1 MTQYN
6 PRYDTK
12 VQPFNISIIKGWIR
26 KKDLKELHQWLDEGE
41 PHKRLLKESI
51 YNATIDQWLDGIK
64 ILFEKDWV
72 SLETKLKEVIDK
84 IHFCKKDDVWVF
96 IRDIVFADKKLIKK
110 FSFPLFWAAKTNN
123 KESLFDEDKVDFS
136 HKDAE
141 ITMHYQYISKQEDNL
156 FSSNREKKDK
166 NIRPFTE
173 NDEKILDYLL
183 SKPIYIKPFF
193 FIGHLNNNRCEY
205 LISLLKK
212 RGNNPLFEN
221 KIDLFV
227 VACATGIYFQSM
239 INHLKYCEKS
249 DKEID
254 ILEKQK
260 EFMFNLFLAQN
271 IDFEFDFTDKILEKN
286 KWVNYKIEE
295 SFGDLAPYDHRNNNY
310 GSIGLKY
317 NHTHSVKNVA
327 LPKSQKVKLAWY
339 WVGGKPLKE
348 RKKLTEKYVMT
359 DDDKKYAEINFEKL
373 LTTRNS

>member
-26 KKDLKELHQWLDEGE
+26 KKDLKELQQWLDEGE

-84 IHFCKKDDVWVF
+84 IHFCKKDDVWIF

-110 FSFPLFWAAKTNN
+110 FSFLLFWAAMYNDK
-123 KESLFDEDKVDFS
+123 KHLIDESKVYFS
-136 HKDAE
+136 TEDAE
-141 ITMHYQYISKQEDNL
+141 TTMHYQYISKQEDDL
-156 FSSNREKKDK
+156 FKSNKEKKEK

-193 FIGHLNNNRCEY
+193 FIEHLNSNRCEY

-239 INHLKYCEKS
+239 INHVKYCQKS
-249 DKEID
+249 NEEINT
-254 ILEKQK
+254 LEKQK
-260 EFMFNLFLAQN
+260 EFMFNLFLEQN

-286 KWVNYKIEE
+286 KWINYRLEE
-295 SFGDLAPYDHRNNNY
+295 SYGDFAPYHHRGFIY
-310 GSIGLKY
+310 GSLNLKY
-317 NHTHSVKNVA
+317 NRSSNMNVS
-327 LPKSQKVKLAWY
+327 LPKSQKVKLSWY
-339 WVGGKPLKE
+339 WIGGEISKNRLRTNE
-348 RKKLTEKYVMT
+348 QYIMT
-359 DDDKKYAEINFEKL
+359 DDDKNYAEIKFEKL
-373 LTTRNS
+373 LTTPCS

>member
-84 IHFCKKDDVWVF
+84 IHFCKKDEVWVF

-317 NHTHSVKNVA
+317 NHTHSVKNVV

>member
-317 NHTHSVKNVA
+317 NHTHSVKNVV
-327 LPKSQKVKLAWY
+327 LPKSQKLKLAWY

>member
-317 NHTHSVKNVA
+317 NHTHSVKNVV

-348 RKKLTEKYVMT
+348 RKKLTEKYVMA

>member
-286 KWVNYKIEE
+286 KWINYKIEE

-317 NHTHSVKNVA
+317 NHTHSVKNVV

>member
-156 FSSNREKKDK
+156 FISNREKKDK

-317 NHTHSVKNVA
+317 NHTHSVKNVV

>member
-51 YNATIDQWLDGIK
+51 YNATVDQWLDGIK

-123 KESLFDEDKVDFS
+123 KESMFDEDKVDFS

-317 NHTHSVKNVA
+317 NHTHSVKNVV

>member
-26 KKDLKELHQWLDEGE
+26 KKDLKELQQWLDEGE

-110 FSFPLFWAAKTNN
+110 FSFPLFWAAKNNN

-136 HKDAE
+136 HEDAE
-141 ITMHYQYISKQEDNL
+141 ITMHYQYISKQEDDL
-156 FSSNREKKDK
+156 FSSNREKKEK

-193 FIGHLNNNRCEY
+193 FIEHLNNNRCDY

-212 RGNNPLFEN
+212 RGDNPLFEN
-221 KIDLFV
+221 KIELFV
-227 VACATGIYFQSM
+227 VACETGIYFQSM
-239 INHLKYCEKS
+239 INNLKYCGKGEEEINLI
-249 DKEID
+249 KE
-254 ILEKQK
+254 QQN
-260 EFMFNLFLAQN
+260 FMLKLFLHQN
-271 IDFEFDFTDKILEKN
+271 VDFEFDFTDKILEKN
-286 KWVNYKIEE
+286 KGINYKLEK
-295 SFGDLAPYDHRNNNY
+295 SFGDFAPYDHRKNNY
-310 GSIGLKY
+310 GSLGLKY
-317 NHTHSVKNVA
+317 IKSDSVKKNE
-327 LPKSQKVKLAWY
+327 LPKSQVVKLAWY
-339 WVGGKPLKE
+339 WIGGKKLKE
-348 RKKLTEKYVMT
+348 RERITEKYLMT
-359 DDDKKYAEINFEKL
+359 EEDKKYAEIEFEKL
-373 LTTRNS
+373 LNV

>member
-260 EFMFNLFLAQN
+260 EFMFNLFIAQN

-317 NHTHSVKNVA
+317 NHTHSVKNVV

>member
-227 VACATGIYFQSM
+227 VACTTGIYFQSM

-317 NHTHSVKNVA
+317 NHTHSVKNVV

>member
-271 IDFEFDFTDKILEKN
+271 IDFEFDFTEKILEKN

-317 NHTHSVKNVA
+317 NHTHSVKNVV

>member
-26 KKDLKELHQWLDEGE
+26 KKDLKELQQWLDEGE

-84 IHFCKKDDVWVF
+84 IHFCKKDDVWIF

-110 FSFPLFWAAKTNN
+110 FSFLLFWAAMYNDK
-123 KESLFDEDKVDFS
+123 KHLIDESKVYFS
-136 HKDAE
+136 TEDAE
-141 ITMHYQYISKQEDNL
+141 TTMHYQYISKQEDDL
-156 FSSNREKKDK
+156 FKSNKEKKEK

-183 SKPIYIKPFF
+183 SKPIYIKPSF
-193 FIGHLNNNRCEY
+193 FIEHLNSNRCEY

-239 INHLKYCEKS
+239 INHVKYCQKS
-249 DKEID
+249 NEEINT
-254 ILEKQK
+254 LEKQK
-260 EFMFNLFLAQN
+260 EFMFNLFLEQN

-286 KWVNYKIEE
+286 KWINYRLEE
-295 SFGDLAPYDHRNNNY
+295 SYGDFAPYHHRGFIY
-310 GSIGLKY
+310 GSLNLKY
-317 NHTHSVKNVA
+317 NRSSNMNVS
-327 LPKSQKVKLAWY
+327 LPKSQKVKLSWY
-339 WVGGKPLKE
+339 WIGGEISKNRLRTNE
-348 RKKLTEKYVMT
+348 QYIMT
-359 DDDKKYAEINFEKL
+359 DDDKNYAEIKFEKL
-373 LTTRNS
+373 LTTPCS

>member
-193 FIGHLNNNRCEY
+193 FIEHLNNNRCEY

-239 INHLKYCEKS
+239 INHVKYCKKS
-249 DKEID
+249 DEEINA
-254 ILEKQK
+254 LEKQK
-260 EFMFNLFLAQN
+260 EFMFNLFLDKN

-286 KWVNYKIEE
+286 KWINYRLEE
-295 SFGDLAPYDHRNNNY
+295 SYGDFAPYHHRGFIY
-310 GSIGLKY
+310 GSLNLKY
-317 NHTHSVKNVA
+317 NRSSNMNVS
-327 LPKSQKVKLAWY
+327 LPKSQKVKLSWY
-339 WVGGKPLKE
+339 WIGGEISKNRLRTNE
-348 RKKLTEKYVMT
+348 QYIMT

-373 LTTRNS
+373 LTTRSS

>member
-317 NHTHSVKNVA
+317 NHTHSVKNVV
-327 LPKSQKVKLAWY
+327 LPKSQEVKLAWY

>member
-26 KKDLKELHQWLDEGE
+26 KKDLKELQQWLDEGE

-64 ILFEKDWV
+64 ILFEKDWI
-72 SLETKLKEVIDK
+72 SIETKLKEVIDK
-84 IHFCKKDDVWVF
+84 IHFCKKDDVWIF
-96 IRDIVFADKKLIKK
+96 IRDIVFANKKLIKK
-110 FSFPLFWAAKTNN
+110 FSFLLFWAAMYNDK
-123 KESLFDEDKVDFS
+123 KHLIDESKVYFTTE
-136 HKDAE
+136 DAE
-141 ITMHYQYISKQEDNL
+141 TTMHYQYISKQEDDL
-156 FSSNREKKDK
+156 FKSNKEKKEK

-193 FIGHLNNNRCEY
+193 FIEHLNNNRCEY

-239 INHLKYCEKS
+239 INHVKYCQKS
-249 DKEID
+249 DEEINT
-254 ILEKQK
+254 LGKQK
-260 EFMFNLFLAQN
+260 EFMFNLFLDQN

-286 KWVNYKIEE
+286 KWINYRLEE
-295 SFGDLAPYDHRNNNY
+295 SYGDFAPYHHRGFIY
-310 GSIGLKY
+310 GSLNLKY
-317 NHTHSVKNVA
+317 NRSSNMNVL
-327 LPKSQKVKLAWY
+327 LPKSQKVKLSWY
-339 WVGGKPLKE
+339 WIGGEISKNRL
-348 RKKLTEKYVMT
+348 RTNEKYVMT
-359 DDDKKYAEINFEKL
+359 DDDKKYAEINFEKI
-373 LTTRNS
+373 LTTRSS

>member
-271 IDFEFDFTDKILEKN
+271 IDFEFDFTDKILEKTN
-286 KWVNYKIEE
+286 
-295 SFGDLAPYDHRNNNY
+295 G
-310 GSIGLKY
+310 
-317 NHTHSVKNVA
+317 
-327 LPKSQKVKLAWY
+327 
-339 WVGGKPLKE
+339 
-348 RKKLTEKYVMT
+348 
-359 DDDKKYAEINFEKL
+359 
-373 LTTRNS
+373 

>member
-26 KKDLKELHQWLDEGE
+26 KKDLKELQQWLDEGE

-51 YNATIDQWLDGIK
+51 YNATIEQWLDGIK

-84 IHFCKKDDVWVF
+84 IHFCKKDDVWIF

-110 FSFPLFWAAKTNN
+110 FSFLLFWAAMYNDK
-123 KESLFDEDKVDFS
+123 KHLIDESKVYFS
-136 HKDAE
+136 TEDAE
-141 ITMHYQYISKQEDNL
+141 TTMHYQYISKQEDDL
-156 FSSNREKKDK
+156 FKSNKEKKEK

-193 FIGHLNNNRCEY
+193 FIEHLNSNRCEY

-239 INHLKYCEKS
+239 INHVKYCQKS
-249 DKEID
+249 NEEINT
-254 ILEKQK
+254 LEKQK
-260 EFMFNLFLAQN
+260 EFMFNLFLEQN

-286 KWVNYKIEE
+286 KWINYRLEE
-295 SFGDLAPYDHRNNNY
+295 SYGDFAPYHHRGFIY
-310 GSIGLKY
+310 GSLNLKY
-317 NHTHSVKNVA
+317 NRSSNMNVS
-327 LPKSQKVKLAWY
+327 LPKSQKVKLSWY
-339 WVGGKPLKE
+339 WIGGEISKNRLRTNE
-348 RKKLTEKYVMT
+348 QYIMT
-359 DDDKKYAEINFEKL
+359 DDDKNYAEIKFEKL
-373 LTTRNS
+373 LTTPCS

>member
-84 IHFCKKDDVWVF
+84 IHFCRKDEVWVF

-317 NHTHSVKNVA
+317 NHTHSVKNVV